1 VLDSDKSAFAQ
12 MLTTTFTVYS
22 RPAPDSNAM
31 RVWFRLLEQFPLE
44 MVQRA
49 FDHFVA
55 TEPKFPP
62 TPAAI
67 RDLLGANADNR
78 PGVDEAWA
86 IALTSRDEAETI
98 VWTTETAEAFAACRP
113 VLDMGDEVGARMAFK
128 DAYGRIC
135 GTAKQRGEPV
145 RWVASVGFDKA
156 RREAVLRK
164 AESAG
169 LLPAPQVAALL
180 PPPEPELTEAEK
192 EIARQHTKKLM
203 EMLAQG
209 RANRDADMAAAAQ
222 ASRDR
227 VAAEKAEIAAKVEK
241 YQRRAA

>member
-1 VLDSDKSAFAQ
+1 MLDSDKSAFAQ

-128 DAYGRIC
+128 DAYGRIT
-135 GTAKQRGEPV
+135 GAAKQRGEPV

-180 PPPEPELTEAEK
+180 PPPEPEMTPEQL
-192 EIARQHTKKLM
+192 EIARANTAKLKA
-203 EMLAQG
+203 MLAG
-209 RANRDADMAAAAQ
+209 VT
-222 ASRDR
+222 ASRQER
-227 VAAEKAEIAAKVEK
+227 HEAANERERLRLAARKALQAEWVSRYVGVE
-241 YQRRAA
+241 A

>member
-1 VLDSDKSAFAQ
+1 MLDSDKKAFAD
-12 MLTTTFTVYS
+12 MLAGAFGACA
-22 RPAPDSNAM
+22 RPAPDRHAM
-31 RVWFRLLEQFPLE
+31 GVWFRLLIQFDLGI
-44 MVQRA
+44 VQQA
-49 FDHFVA
+49 LDHHVA
-55 TEPKFPP
+55 TSKFPP
-62 TPAAI
+62 TPAEI
-67 RDLLGANADNR
+67 RTLLGANADNR

-135 GTAKQRGEPV
+135 GIAKQRGEPV

-180 PPPEPELTEAEK
+180 PPPEPELTAEQM
-192 EIARQHTKKLM
+192 EIARANTAKLK
-203 EMLAQG
+203 EMLG
-209 RANRDADMAAAAQ
+209 SVT
-222 ASRDR
+222 ASRQER
-227 VAAEKAEIAAKVEK
+227 HEQANERERLRLAARKALQAEWVSRYVGVE
-241 YQRRAA
+241 A

>member
-1 VLDSDKSAFAQ
+1 

-98 VWTTETAEAFAACRP
+98 VWTAETAEAFAACRP
-113 VLDMGDEVGARMAFK
+113 VLDMGDEVGA
-128 DAYGRIC
+128 
-135 GTAKQRGEPV
+135 
-145 RWVASVGFDKA
+145 
-156 RREAVLRK
+156 
-164 AESAG
+164 
-169 LLPAPQVAALL
+169 
-180 PPPEPELTEAEK
+180 
-192 EIARQHTKKLM
+192 
-203 EMLAQG
+203 
-209 RANRDADMAAAAQ
+209 
-222 ASRDR
+222 
-227 VAAEKAEIAAKVEK
+227 
-241 YQRRAA
+241 